1 MQERMQKT
9 SPQGND
15 CPQRDRTESERYE
28 GVQTY
33 IWMTEDNVVEVPF
46 DKEHL
51 LEVILSPKNLN
62 DAYKCV
68 VRNKGCGGVDK
79 MSCEQ
84 LLLWLSANKEKTVVC
99 YVRGVKYL
107 GYSFYINKGKCLLT
121 VHPKTKAK
129 MRRRL
134 KELTGRS
141 NGMGYAK
148 RKKELRLY
156 IKGWVNY
163 YHLATMKR
171 LTEETDEWLR
181 RRLRMCIWKSW
192 KLPKTRIKNLIK
204 CGSSDISSDT
214 AIMKGVKS

>member
-9 SPQGND
+9 SSQGND
-15 CPQRDRTESERYE
+15 CPQRDRTESEGYE

-33 IWMTEDNVVEVPF
+33 IWMTEDNVVEVP
-46 DKEHL
+46 K
-51 LEVILSPKNLN
+51 V
-62 DAYKCV
+62 
-68 VRNKGCGGVDK
+68 
-79 MSCEQ
+79 
-84 LLLWLSANKEKTVVC
+84 NKEKTVVS

-107 GYSFYINKGKCLLT
+107 GYSFYINQGKCLLT
-121 VHPKTKAK
+121 VPLKAKAK

-148 RKKELRLY
+148 RKENLCLY
-156 IKGWVNY
+156 IRGWVNY

-171 LTEETDEWLR
+171 LAEETDEWLR

-192 KLPKTRIKNLIK
+192 KLPQTRIKNLIK
-204 CGSSDISSDT
+204 CGINKYN
-214 AIMKGVKS
+214 ARRWGYVKGY

>member
-129 MRRRL
+129 MRCRL
-134 KELTGRS
+134 KELTCRS

-148 RKKELRLY
+148 RKKTPPLHKGLGELLSPCHY
-156 IKGWVNY
+156 
-163 YHLATMKR
+163 
-171 LTEETDEWLR
+171 EETDRENR
-181 RRLRMCIWKSW
+181 RVV
-192 KLPKTRIKNLIK
+192 
-204 CGSSDISSDT
+204 T
-214 AIMKGVKS
+214 ATLAYVYMEVMEASQDPNQEPR

>member
-1 MQERMQKT
+1 MSLAAERV
-9 SPQGND
+9 
-15 CPQRDRTESERYE
+15 RESITNFIE
-28 GVQTY
+28 GRL
-33 IWMTEDNVVEVPF
+33 
-46 DKEHL
+46 HL
-51 LEVILSPKNLN
+51 KV
-62 DAYKCV
+62 
-68 VRNKGCGGVDK
+68 
-79 MSCEQ
+79 
-84 LLLWLSANKEKTVVC
+84 NKEKTVVS

-134 KELTGRS
+134 KELTGCS

-148 RKKELRLY
+148 RKENLRLY

-181 RRLRMCIWKSW
+181 RRLRMCIWRSW

-204 CGSSDISSDT
+204 CGINKYSARRWGHVKGYWRVAGT
-214 AIMKGVKS
+214 PIMHMAASNVNLRKAGYTFLYDEYVKWLP

>member
-9 SPQGND
+9 SSQGND
-15 CPQRDRTESERYE
+15 CPQRDRTESEGYE

-33 IWMTEDNVVEVPF
+33 IWMTEDNVVEVP
-46 DKEHL
+46 K
-51 LEVILSPKNLN
+51 V
-62 DAYKCV
+62 
-68 VRNKGCGGVDK
+68 
-79 MSCEQ
+79 
-84 LLLWLSANKEKTVVC
+84 NKEKTIVS

-121 VHPKTKAK
+121 VHLKAKAK
-129 MRRRL
+129 MGRRL

-148 RKKELRLY
+148 RKENLCLY
-156 IKGWVNY
+156 IRGWVNY

-171 LTEETDEWLR
+171 LAEETDEWLR

-192 KLPKTRIKNLIK
+192 KLPQTRIKNLIK
-204 CGSSDISSDT
+204 CGINKYSARRWGHVKGYWRVAGT
-214 AIMKGVKS
+214 PIMHMAASNVNLRKAGYTFLYDEYVKWLP

>member
-1 MQERMQKT
+1 M
-9 SPQGND
+9 
-15 CPQRDRTESERYE
+15 
-28 GVQTY
+28 
-33 IWMTEDNVVEVPF
+33 
-46 DKEHL
+46 
-51 LEVILSPKNLN
+51 
-62 DAYKCV
+62 
-68 VRNKGCGGVDK
+68 
-79 MSCEQ
+79 
-84 LLLWLSANKEKTVVC
+84 
-99 YVRGVKYL
+99 
-107 GYSFYINKGKCLLT
+107 T
-121 VHPKTKAK
+121 VHLKTKAK

-192 KLPKTRIKNLIK
+192 KLPKTRAKNLIK
-204 CGSSDISSDT
+204 CGINKYNARRWGCVKGYWRVAGSP
-214 AIMKGVKS
+214 IMLMAASNVNLRKAGYTFLYDEYVKWLP